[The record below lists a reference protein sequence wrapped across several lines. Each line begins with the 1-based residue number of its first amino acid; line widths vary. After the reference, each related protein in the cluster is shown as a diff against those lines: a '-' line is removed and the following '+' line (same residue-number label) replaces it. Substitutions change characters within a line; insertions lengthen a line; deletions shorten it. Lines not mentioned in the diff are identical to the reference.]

1 MVANQQE
8 TKTCLSEKWEKR
20 DEEQLVRENIPL
32 VVSQVLTFTP
42 NHISG
47 FDDCVQV
54 GCIGLLR
61 AIRTFKAELGN
72 KFSTY
77 AVPCIRHEII
87 KELRKHKLDLAL
99 SVDVDMP
106 PQKLD
111 QLWENISVNL
121 DDNELQILELRAAGY
136 TFQEIGK
143 KLGYSDTWANNKMHE
158 VIERLQELNNE

>member
-1 MVANQQE
+1 
-8 TKTCLSEKWEKR
+8 
-20 DEEQLVRENIPL
+20 
-32 VVSQVLTFTP
+32 
-42 NHISG
+42 
-47 FDDCVQV
+47 
-54 GCIGLLR
+54 
-61 AIRTFKAELGN
+61 LGN